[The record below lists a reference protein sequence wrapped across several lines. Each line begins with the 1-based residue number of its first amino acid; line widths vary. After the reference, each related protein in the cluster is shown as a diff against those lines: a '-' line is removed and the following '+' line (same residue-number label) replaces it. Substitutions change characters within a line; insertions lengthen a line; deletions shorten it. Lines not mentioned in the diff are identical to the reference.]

1 MARGP
6 HPRHLINN
14 WRNSDGPFAEKLGK
28 LIRNNVKKATT
39 VSHCCGNH
47 GEPGC

>member
-6 HPRHLINN
+6 HPRHVVNN
-14 WRNSDGPFAEKLGK
+14 WRNSDGTFGSKLGK

-39 VSHCCGNH
+39 LSHCCGH
-47 GEPGC
+47 PGEPGC